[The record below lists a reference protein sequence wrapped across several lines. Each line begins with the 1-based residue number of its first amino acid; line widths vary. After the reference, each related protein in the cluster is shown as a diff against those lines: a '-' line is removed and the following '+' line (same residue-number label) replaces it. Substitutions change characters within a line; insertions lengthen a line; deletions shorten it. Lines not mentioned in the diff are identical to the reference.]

1 MDSKVDIWMPLS
13 IGDYLADTSHLDTT
27 QHGAYLL
34 LLMHYWR
41 KGPLPNDPV
50 QLANIAKLSKEDWNM
65 NQSVLLEFFHVGED
79 GLLHQKRQDVERA
92 KALTQKQRG
101 VQGAQAKW
109 GTKNSDG
116 QTKIARSQRL
126 SEARQKGTHTEEEWV
141 RLQAFCRHQCM
152 RCHAS
157 NAPLVKAHIVPI
169 YQGGSDSIENIQ
181 PLCQLCSSK
190 KGFSNVDYRPDGWL
204 NACKTHAKCMQNAW
218 TLPLPSQVPLP
229 SPSNSPAP
237 SPLLVAEEGVE
248 KSAPRSG
255 QNAFLSPAANASL
268 KNPLP
273 ISDQSWMI
281 ARAVIEGTKIT
292 TPWAVD
298 QIAQQAECELKDHPD
313 DLDGIRDGMIR
324 AWHTYIACAKAG
336 KLRASPMS
344 AQKFF
349 GEGIWKTSSMWG
361 LKKGMKAYEGTYAA

>member
-1 MDSKVDIWMPLS
+1 M
-13 IGDYLADTSHLDTT
+13 
-27 QHGAYLL
+27 
-34 LLMHYWR
+34 
-41 KGPLPNDPV
+41 
-50 QLANIAKLSKEDWNM
+50 QLANIAKLSMDAWSI
-65 NQSVLLEFFHVGED
+65 NQALLMQFFALEKD
-79 GLLHQKRQDVERA
+79 GLLHQKRSDLEREKWMRKRA
-92 KALTQKQRG
+92 KAQDKASKAAKARWNDALSITPSNTQSN
-101 VQGAQAKW
+101 AQAM
-109 GTKNSDG
+109 
-116 QTKIARSQRL
+116 L
-126 SEARQKGTHTEEEWV
+126 
-141 RLQAFCRHQCM
+141 
-152 RCHAS
+152 
-157 NAPLVKAHIVPI
+157 
-169 YQGGSDSIENIQ
+169 GSC
-181 PLCQLCSSK
+181 P
-190 KGFSNVDYRPDGWL
+190 
-204 NACKTHAKCMQNAW
+204 
-218 TLPLPSQVPLP
+218 LPLPLP
-229 SPSNSPAP
+229 ISLSSP
-237 SPLLVAEEGVE
+237 SPLLSDEGE
-248 KSAPRSG
+248 KKKSAPRSG